1 MIFILIYINKLD
13 TDVSWLILLIAS
25 PSNGAIVSCFIFLA
39 TLIASVAKI
48 ESVVTSEFR
57 GEEATFDTA
66 PPDKTPC
73 VAQSGKRGNLQFYD

>member
-25 PSNGAIVSCFIFLA
+25 PSNGAIVSWFIFLA

-48 ESVVTSEFR
+48 ESVVIEGHTRELSSSRNFNR
-57 GEEATFDTA
+57 
-66 PPDKTPC
+66 
-73 VAQSGKRGNLQFYD
+73 